1 MKKGVMYVV
10 FLIEF
15 DINFNMW
22 KKYERKL
29 ILEHVYMEGKV
40 KIHWKEWENS
50 IHPRFECAELPVMF
64 LVYSSTK
71 QGKFGNDHI
80 RTFARYNSARSYHW
94 ELLYIKDVCFF
105 QGRTFL

>member
-10 FLIEF
+10 FFIEF